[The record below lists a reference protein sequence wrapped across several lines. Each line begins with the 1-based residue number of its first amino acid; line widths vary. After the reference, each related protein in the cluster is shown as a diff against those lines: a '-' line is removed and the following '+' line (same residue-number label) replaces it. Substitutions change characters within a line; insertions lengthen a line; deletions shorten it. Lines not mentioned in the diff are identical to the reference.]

1 MGVKTDARRA
11 EVPRMGR
18 DADMR
23 RSSELPK
30 IRSIAESR
38 DATSSTAP
46 TSRVDVIDNF
56 EALYRRH
63 GSAVLRYAVKCVG
76 RREIAEEIAS
86 EAFLLLYRE
95 ARRIDSGRLPA
106 WLFTVVR
113 NLAMSHWRKAVVEQK
128 NATQLVTHP
137 QASEPGLLNSILG
150 IPELKPIH
158 RTCLILRYVHD
169 MDRSE
174 IATRLAL
181 TDNQVKSCLQYG
193 LELLRSHFEG
203 NPK

>member
-1 MGVKTDARRA
+1 
-11 EVPRMGR
+11 
-18 DADMR
+18 MR
-23 RSSELPK
+23 RSSDSPT
-30 IRSIAESR
+30 IRCSVDAR
-38 DATSSTAP
+38 DDVSSTDP

-56 EALYRRH
+56 EALYRQH
-63 GSAVLRYAVKCVG
+63 GSAVLRYAIKCVG
-76 RREIAEEIAS
+76 RPEIAEEIAS

-95 ARRIDSGRLPA
+95 ARRIDSRRLPA

-113 NLAMSHWRKAVVEQK
+113 NLATSHWRKSVVEQK

-137 QASEPGLLNSILG
+137 QVSEPGLLNSILG

-169 MDRSE
+169 MDRGE

-193 LELLRSHFEG
+193 LELLRSHLDG
-203 NPK
+203 NRK